1 MRCPITCCC
10 FLLVGP
16 GLDPDI
22 TSQSARAQIKRVA
35 AARQLDEQMVANLV
49 EKSIERP
56 LLGFFGPE
64 KVNVLKLNIAL

>member
-1 MRCPITCCC
+1 MSHYLLLF

-35 AARQLDEQMVANLV
+35 AARQLDE
-49 EKSIERP
+49 
-56 LLGFFGPE
+56 
-64 KVNVLKLNIAL
+64 